1 MSDTKAPDA
10 PRAPDLTRRTLT
22 PFGYAVCVVVPIL
35 IAAIGFTY
43 LHFHYNKEQLVSG
56 DHLEI
61 LTSDWQPGDAAQHE
75 VLAGKL
81 TYADDHCL
89 RLDAGAGQTVDLV
102 WPAGYEATVQR
113 VGVTDQL
120 KVYDPARDIV
130 ARSAQTIELGGG
142 FTTDLAAYAGQ
153 PCAPTSD
160 QVFLVQG
167 RPTVADPGEG
177 TG

>member
-1 MSDTKAPDA
+1 VNDGSETRTPAA
-10 PRAPDLTRRTLT
+10 PRPPDLTRRTLT
-22 PFGYAVCVVVPIL
+22 PFGYAVCVAVPIL
-35 IAAIGFTY
+35 IAAVGFTY
-43 LHFHYNKEQLVSG
+43 LHFHYDKEQLVNG
-56 DHLEI
+56 DRLHI
-61 LTSDWQPGDAAQHE
+61 LTSDWLPGDPAQHD
-75 VLAGKL
+75 VVAGQL
-81 TYADDHCL
+81 RYGDDHCM

-130 ARSAQTIELGGG
+130 ARSALNVELSGG
-142 FTTDLAAYAGQ
+142 FTTDIAAYAGT

-167 RPTVADPGEG
+167 EPTIADAG
-177 TG
+177 